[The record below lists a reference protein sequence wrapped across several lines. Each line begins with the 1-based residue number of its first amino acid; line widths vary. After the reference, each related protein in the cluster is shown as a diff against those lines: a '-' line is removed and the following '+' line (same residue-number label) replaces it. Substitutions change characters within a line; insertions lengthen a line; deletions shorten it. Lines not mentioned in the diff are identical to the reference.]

1 MGQAG
6 CLLSPQ
12 HDISGPNSETGWLRH
27 TRHRQVSETPSS
39 TTLIVSCGV
48 VAWRYLGPARCVLP
62 TEHDLSGT
70 SIEKCRVRDTCHWE
84 VS

>member
-1 MGQAG
+1 MGQAR

-12 HDISGPNSETGWLRH
+12 HDISGPNPETGRLRH

-39 TTLIVSCGV
+39 TTLIVSYGV

-62 TEHDLSGT
+62 TEHDLPGT
-70 SIEKCRVRDTCHWE
+70 SVEK
-84 VS
+84 